1 MISFIWKGVYFLV
14 TNKKLLKRDEV
25 PQKYKWC
32 LEDIYSEDSLWE
44 NDFEKLAKML
54 AEPERFRGKIG
65 SSAKTLLECL
75 KLQDEL
81 GKLAD
86 KIFVYA
92 QMRKDEDNT
101 NSKYQGMKDR
111 AGSLMVKLAEVLAF
125 VQPEILALEPQKLEE
140 FIQSEPGLDV
150 YKNYLEEIIR
160 MKPHTLSVREEEIV
174 AMTGEMGAGAKNVF
188 SMLNN
193 ADIRFP
199 EIKGEDGDTVAITHG
214 NFIMLM
220 ESNDRRVR
228 QEAFKGLYS
237 TYDRQKNT
245 IAMLLSTN
253 VKKDIFYS
261 RVHRYKSS
269 LEASLD
275 EDNVPLSVYDNL
287 IETVRAHLP
296 LFYRYLALRKKLLG
310 VPELHMYDIYAPLV
324 PEVKKEISYE
334 EGKDIVRQGL
344 AVLGDR
350 YVNDLENGLNSG
362 WVDVMENKGKTSGAY
377 SSGAYGTN
385 PYVLLNYQNNLDNV
399 FTLAHEM
406 GHSLHSY
413 YSWRTQPY
421 IYAYYKI
428 FVAEVASTVNETLL
442 TKYLLNN
449 APDEQQKMY
458 IINHYLE
465 GFRGTVFRQTMF
477 AEFEKIIHEK
487 AEKGEPLTTDTLC
500 EIYYQLNKDYFGPEM
515 VLDEEIAL
523 EWARIPH
530 FYNAF
535 YVYKYATGFSA
546 ASALSQAILGEGTPA
561 VKRYLEF
568 LAAGSSDYPV
578 NLLKRAGVDMTTPE
592 PVERALKVFEEMLGE
607 MEKLV

>member
-1 MISFIWKGVYFLV
+1 
-14 TNKKLLKRDEV
+14 KRDEV
-25 PQKYKWC
+25 PQNYKWR
-32 LEDIYSEDSLWE
+32 LDDIYADDSLWE
-44 NDFEKLAKML
+44 NDFKKLSKML
-54 AEPERFRGKIG
+54 AEPEGFRGKIG

-125 VQPEILALEPQKLEE
+125 IQPEILTLESQKLEK
-140 FIQSEPGLDV
+140 FMQSEPDLDV
-150 YKNYLEEIIR
+150 YKKYLEEITR
-160 MKPHTLSVREEEIV
+160 MKPHTLSAREEEII
-174 AMTGEMGAGAKNVF
+174 AMSGEMGAGAKNVF
-188 SMLNN
+188 TMLNN
-193 ADIRFP
+193 ADIKFP
-199 EIKGEDGDTVAITHG
+199 EIKDEDGDTVAITHG
-214 NFIMLM
+214 NFIKLM
-220 ESNDRRVR
+220 ESTDRRVR
-228 QEAFKGLYS
+228 QEAFQGLYN
-237 TYDRQKNT
+237 TYTEQKNT
-245 IAMLLSTN
+245 IATLLSTS

-261 RVHRYKSS
+261 RVHRYNSS

-275 EDNVPLSVYDNL
+275 DDNVPLSVYDNL
-287 IETVRAHLP
+287 IKTVRAHLP

-324 PEVKKEISYE
+324 SEVKKEIPYE
-334 EGKDIVRQGL
+334 EGKEIVHQGL
-344 AVLGDR
+344 AALGEQ
-350 YVNDLENGLNSG
+350 YVGDLEKGLSSG

-377 SSGAYGTN
+377 SWGAYGTN
-385 PYVLLNYQNNLDNV
+385 PYVLLNYHNNLDNV

-406 GHSLHSY
+406 GHSLHSF
-413 YSWRTQPY
+413 YSWKTQPY

-442 TKYLLNN
+442 TRHLLKN
-449 APDEQQKMY
+449 ASDEQQKMY

-465 GFRGTVFRQTMF
+465 DFRGTVFRQTMF

-487 AEKGEPLTTDTLC
+487 AENGEPLTTDTLC
-500 EIYYQLNKDYFGPEM
+500 EIYYQLNKDFFGPEM

-546 ASALSQAILGEGTPA
+546 ASALSQAILEEGTPA
-561 VKRYLEF
+561 VNRYLEF
-568 LAAGSSDYPV
+568 LASGSSDYPV
-578 NLLKRAGVDMTTPE
+578 NLLKRAGVDMATSE
-592 PVERALKVFEEMLGE
+592 PVEQALKVFEEMLGE